1 MDQWDNHERDL
12 TTAGKGNKA
21 ADVGQVD
28 NQRLG
33 LHWDA
38 EANAEVALSEYWRV
52 AGEGALWHFTNG
64 YHLPKDAWY
73 RGGLILKQFV
83 EVHFDTNAKQI
94 LTWGPTYIKKNQQNP
109 WKRRTLRE

>member
-38 EANAEVALSEYWRV
+38 EANAEVVLSEYWRV
-52 AGEGALWHFTNG
+52 AGEGALWHITSG
-64 YHLPKDAWY
+64 YHLLKDVWY

-83 EVHFDTNAKQI
+83 EVHFDTNAKQT
-94 LTWGPTYIKKNQQNP
+94 LTWGPTYKKNQQIP
-109 WKRRTLRE
+109 WNVRTLRE